1 MILKH
6 DEQNHTTSSREA
18 EPPPD
23 PPSLVGKVTLRMGD
37 TTGPLSEKSISEVDG
52 ADFWPVGVTS
62 GRQVILVPLTSS
74 DEVMAFG
81 LFPAAVNHTHCCR
94 VPFVARVQGT
104 TAINALRQKLID
116 AGAEV
121 GEYST
126 APLGGLQNYITA
138 FEQSLKP
145 TLLSATDWKRDSSNE
160 HDVARTA
167 A

>member
-1 MILKH
+1 MILIH
-6 DEQNHTTSSREA
+6 DDFHTNSSREA

-37 TTGPLSEKSISEVDG
+37 THGPLSEKSISEVNG

-62 GRQVILVPLTSS
+62 GRQVILVPLTNSS
-74 DEVMAFG
+74 EVMAFG
-81 LFPAAVNHTHCCR
+81 IFPAVSHANCCR

-104 TAINALRQKLID
+104 TEINAFRQKMID

-121 GEYST
+121 GDYSS
-126 APLGGLQNYITA
+126 APLEVLQEYITA
-138 FEQSLKP
+138 FEGSLKP
-145 TLLSATDWKRDSSNE
+145 PLLSAVDWKQGSSNE
-160 HDVARTA
+160 EDSSRPA

>member
-37 TTGPLSEKSISEVDG
+37 TTGPISEKTISELDG
-52 ADFWPVGVTS
+52 ADFWPEGVT
-62 GRQVILVPLTSS
+62 GGQVILVPLSS
-74 DEVMAFG
+74 SNEVLAFG
-81 LFPAAVNHTHCCR
+81 IFPAAVNHPNCCR
-94 VPFVARVQGT
+94 VPFVAWVQGT
-104 TAINALRQKLID
+104 TAISAFRQQLID
-116 AGAEV
+116 GGAEV
-121 GEYST
+121 GDYST
-126 APLGGLQNYITA
+126 APLGVLQDYITA

-145 TLLSATDWKRDSSNE
+145 TLLSAMDWKQDSSNE
-160 HDVARTA
+160 NDVKRPA

>member
-6 DEQNHTTSSREA
+6 NEDFHTTSSREA

-37 TTGPLSEKSISEVDG
+37 TNGPLSEKSISEVNG
-52 ADFWPVGVTS
+52 ADFWPVGVTY

-74 DEVMAFG
+74 NEVLAFG
-81 LFPAAVNHTHCCR
+81 IFPAGNHVSCCR
-94 VPFVARVQGT
+94 VPFVARVQGAT
-104 TAINALRQKLID
+104 EINAFRQKMLD

-121 GEYST
+121 EEYNP
-126 APLGGLQNYITA
+126 APLVVLQEYITA
-138 FEQSLKP
+138 FEASMKP
-145 TLLSATDWKRDSSNE
+145 AMLSAMDWKQDSSNE
-160 HDVARTA
+160 DDRARTA